1 MAFYRPILE
10 PYSLTYTQYIILLHL
25 WENSSQNVKILGENV
40 KLDSGTLTPVLKRME
55 KNGYITR
62 TRNPK
67 DERQVMINLTNQAL
81 SIKEK
86 LLGDIA
92 DCYSNLGLSEQEY
105 VDLLTQMDNL
115 TNKIG
120 GMINDEKII

>member
-1 MAFYRPILE
+1 M
-10 PYSLTYTQYIILLHL
+10 
-25 WENSSQNVKILGENV
+25 

-62 TRNPK
+62 TRNPE
-67 DERQVMINLTNQAL
+67 DERQVMINLTNQAF

-86 LLGDIA
+86 LLDDIT

-105 VDLLTQMDNL
+105 FDLLTQMDKL

-120 GMINDEKII
+120 GIINNEKII